1 MEATATQTSIQA
13 TVFPVLV
20 VTSRSFNVRSRR
32 REGWFAETADKR
44 YSAERTEDDG
54 TPWIVRFGEATL
66 AWTGSLKKAQKIVSN
81 HFLRNVLRPL
91 VDPDRLLEL
100 QHLASMEATATQT
113 SIQATVFPVLVV
125 TSRSFN
131 VRSRRR
137 EGWFAETADKRYSA
151 ERTEDD
157 GTPWIVRFGEATLAW
172 TGSLKK
178 AQKIVSNHFLR
189 NAK

>member
-1 MEATATQTSIQA
+1 MASA
-13 TVFPVLV
+13 
-20 VTSRSFNVRSRR
+20 SRSENPARGDFT
-32 REGWFAETADKR
+32 EGIISEKVLTFT
-44 YSAERTEDDG
+44 
-54 TPWIVRFGEATL
+54 
-66 AWTGSLKKAQKIVSN
+66 N
-81 HFLRNVLRPL
+81 HVPII
-91 VDPDRLLEL
+91 P
-100 QHLASMEATATQT
+100 SMEATATQT